1 MAWSLEL
8 CSECWAIKTGRKLLP
23 QAPARCPRFNS
34 WQAPSNPFSAL
45 SRLRM
50 HAGHDG
56 VCRYVHQ
63 YSTTYAASNS
73 KGSRT
78 KGVVALGRSCRMSS
92 CKPNVYKVDRRV
104 WAVPV
109 QWAAA
114 TGKWWLATISP
125 PLTWG
130 RKGPEIRGSNGR
142 DWTQGQG
149 TTLHHPFIKLQLAA
163 ALPPNANHP
172 RASTA
177 NSTVLAR
184 QARDENLTWGWGDE
198 CVYVPTYLRTCVSA
212 WVRTPLPAL
221 PPFVCLPLWSL
232 LVASP
237 PPIPGRQ
244 HPCP

>member
-1 MAWSLEL
+1 M
-8 CSECWAIKTGRKLLP
+8 
-23 QAPARCPRFNS
+23 
-34 WQAPSNPFSAL
+34 
-45 SRLRM
+45 
-50 HAGHDG
+50 
-56 VCRYVHQ
+56 CRYVHH
-63 YSTTYAASNS
+63 YSSTYAASNA

-92 CKPNVYKVDRRV
+92 CSQTFTTVDRPV

-109 QWAAA
+109 QWHEWAVA
-114 TGKWWLATISP
+114 TGKWWPLFQP
-125 PLTWG
+125 PSFDLG
-130 RKGPEIRGSNGR
+130 KKRSRNQGIEVEEIGPR
-142 DWTQGQG
+142 GQG

-184 QARDENLTWGWGDE
+184 QARDENLTWGWIRIPQ
-198 CVYVPTYLRTCVSA
+198 YVPS
-212 WVRTPLPAL
+212 L

>member
-45 SRLRM
+45 RRLRM

-63 YSTTYAASNS
+63 SSTTYAASNS

-78 KGVVALGRSCRMSS
+78 KGVVTLGRSCRMSS

-114 TGKWWLATISP
+114 TGQVVADLGKKRSRNQGIEWKRLDPGAGDHPPSPIHQAATGCS
-125 PLTWG
+125 
-130 RKGPEIRGSNGR
+130 
-142 DWTQGQG
+142 
-149 TTLHHPFIKLQLAA
+149 TTAK
-163 ALPPNANHP
+163 
-172 RASTA
+172 R
-177 NSTVLAR
+177 
-184 QARDENLTWGWGDE
+184 
-198 CVYVPTYLRTCVSA
+198 
-212 WVRTPLPAL
+212 
-221 PPFVCLPLWSL
+221 
-232 LVASP
+232 
-237 PPIPGRQ
+237 
-244 HPCP
+244 